1 MQSAYMNKIYSIY
14 KIKKTSALHTSK
26 FCLVL
31 HKAYKVRNK
40 TSSPATLD
48 ALLPVLDTLLLI
60 FPHQRTLHKYPT
72 VLIHSRC
79 TLLKKNSPLHSV
91 PLPILVPL
99 RRHHKQKQTTC
110 NCSVTHPGDR
120 LRTAAPEEQASALQS
135 IMFPVARWMGRVP
148 ATSCNPFV
156 MPIAGCYQVLH

>member
-1 MQSAYMNKIYSIY
+1 MNKIYSIY

-72 VLIHSRC
+72 VLIHFTLHFTEEKQSTAFSPTSHSRA
-79 TLLKKNSPLHSV
+79 TKEAPQTKADDMQLLRYTSRGPASHSSAW
-91 PLPILVPL
+91 
-99 RRHHKQKQTTC
+99 RTSK
-110 NCSVTHPGDR
+110 
-120 LRTAAPEEQASALQS
+120 RTAKHYVSSGKMDGKSAS
-135 IMFPVARWMGRVP
+135 
-148 ATSCNPFV
+148 
-156 MPIAGCYQVLH
+156 H